1 MSTYVLMKILESAPG
16 RYDRGIRLLTLGK
29 LDNAYDRLVSRIG
42 EGQRVLD
49 IGCGTGALAL
59 RAAGKGA
66 HVKAID
72 VNPQMM
78 EIARGRAIEAG
89 LDQRIEFCEMG
100 VAELEREEV
109 QGYDAVMS
117 GLCFSELT
125 RDEVI
130 YALRQAMRMLKPG
143 GLLLIADEVR
153 PESVFKRI
161 LSVLLRFP
169 LVVITYIITQTTTHA
184 IRNLPGHVKEA
195 GFQIE
200 SLNLTLLDTFIVV
213 EARKPK
219 GEGT

>member
-16 RYDRGIRLLTLGK
+16 RYDKGIRILTLGK
-29 LDNAYDRLVSRIG
+29 LDRAYDRLASRIG

-49 IGCGTGALAL
+49 IGCGTGALTL

-78 EIARGRAIEAG
+78 EIARERAVEAG

-100 VAELEREEV
+100 VAELEIEKA

-125 RDEVI
+125 RDEVT
-130 YALRQAMRMLKPG
+130 YALKQARRMLKSG
-143 GLLLIADEVR
+143 GMLLIADEIR
-153 PESVFKRI
+153 PESVFKRV
-161 LSVLLRFP
+161 LSGLLRFP
-169 LVVITYIITQTTTHA
+169 LVVITYIITQTTTRA
-184 IRNLPGHVKEA
+184 VRNLPEHVKEA

-200 SLNLTLLDTFIVV
+200 SLDLTLLDTFIVV

-219 GEGT
+219 GEGA